1 MRSSK
6 IHYRSSHI
14 IQIMLHNKFKA
25 EIEIR
30 PRFAHLFQNQLC
42 AELKDC
48 GLDVKAL

>member
-1 MRSSK
+1 M
-6 IHYRSSHI
+6 SSHT

-30 PRFAHLFQNQLC
+30 PRFAHLLTQHTIDFG
-42 AELKDC
+42 KDC